1 MLSLLRRLA
10 RVAEDSG
17 KRSASRYV
25 LEPAVGSLVRIV
37 PSPRELHSR
46 QAWLDGIVVSERRQ
60 EPPPLPPTYGLN
72 NDLVENLPDPETT
85 CRETPF
91 SRNALVEQRP
101 CRATPVSSNARV
113 VSQARSDRSACGSAS
128 LTALLI
134 DGDQSGQTTFNL
146 SHVIHDL
153 PR

>member
-17 KRSASRYV
+17 ERSASRYV

-60 EPPPLPPTYGLN
+60 EPPPLPPTYWLN

-85 CRETPF
+85 CRETP
-91 SRNALVEQRP
+91 L
-101 CRATPVSSNARV
+101 SSNARV